1 MADSP
6 EQKETRQQEAVA
18 ELMVGILT
26 RHQVLATRLQQGAA
40 VQADFADRSLVPYF
54 YGNPSGKF
62 SDPYTGSAGVWDI
75 NVAYHVYFY
84 FKLLPC
90 GSKMV
95 RYTIEIRKSSQRNY
109 CNVKLSRKK

>member
-1 MADSP
+1 VADSP

-40 VQADFADRSLVPYF
+40 AQADFADRSLVPYF

-62 SDPYTGSAGVWDI
+62 ADSHAGAAGV
-75 NVAYHVYFY
+75 AYQVYFY
-84 FKLLPC
+84 FKLLLC
-90 GSKMV
+90 GSKMA
-95 RYTIEIRKSSQRNY
+95 YN
-109 CNVKLSRKK
+109 